1 MGRFRVLFLI
11 LFFVF
16 SGILSRTPVSD
27 FFRMVPEIHFSRPF
41 IPTLTAAEIRT
52 AGSKRSLGAGMFL
65 VATPELLHSAF
76 DQTVILLLD
85 HGTQGAVGVVINKPS
100 PIPFSQVLV
109 DPPEQ
114 TKWPEKLYWGG
125 PVSSGTLHLLLKTNE
140 TSDGMRKMV
149 EDLYWVHDS
158 ERLET
163 ILKQGW
169 PDGKARV
176 YAGYSGWA
184 PGQLEDEILRGS
196 WKILEADVESV
207 FNPDS
212 GKIWK
217 ELFFLSNSH
226 WGMTR
231 IKQQQHHASIPA
243 LPRGMP
249 EG

>member
-1 MGRFRVLFLI
+1 M
-11 LFFVF
+11 
-16 SGILSRTPVSD
+16 
-27 FFRMVPEIHFSRPF
+27 
-41 IPTLTAAEIRT
+41 
-52 AGSKRSLGAGMFL
+52 
-65 VATPELLHSAF
+65 
-76 DQTVILLLD
+76 ILLLD

-100 PIPFSQVLV
+100 PIPFSQVLI

-140 TSDGMRKMV
+140 TSEGMRKMV

-169 PDGKARV
+169 PDGEARV

-207 FNPDS
+207 FNPES

-226 WGMTR
+226 WGIIR
-231 IKQQQHHASIPA
+231 IKQHQHHASIPA
-243 LPRGMP
+243 IPRGMP

>member
-1 MGRFRVLFLI
+1 MLLFLQKLLAHSLKLQQQEII
-11 LFFVF
+11 LYC
-16 SGILSRTPVSD
+16 R
-27 FFRMVPEIHFSRPF
+27 REQEIHFSSPI

-52 AGSKRSLGAGMFL
+52 TGSKRSLGAGMFL

-76 DQTVILLLD
+76 DQTVNLLLD
-85 HGTQGAVGVVINKPS
+85 HGSQGAVGVVINKPS

-109 DPPEQ
+109 APPEQ

-140 TSDGMRKMV
+140 RSKGMLKMV

-163 ILKQGW
+163 ILKQGF
-169 PDGKARV
+169 PNGEARV

-243 LPRGMP
+243 LPRGIP

>member
-1 MGRFRVLFLI
+1 
-11 LFFVF
+11 
-16 SGILSRTPVSD
+16 
-27 FFRMVPEIHFSRPF
+27 
-41 IPTLTAAEIRT
+41 
-52 AGSKRSLGAGMFL
+52 
-65 VATPELLHSAF
+65 
-76 DQTVILLLD
+76 
-85 HGTQGAVGVVINKPS
+85 
-100 PIPFSQVLV
+100 
-109 DPPEQ
+109 
-114 TKWPEKLYWGG
+114 
-125 PVSSGTLHLLLKTNE
+125 
-140 TSDGMRKMV
+140 MRKMV
-149 EDLYWVHDS
+149 EDLYWVHDL

-169 PDGKARV
+169 PDGEARA

-226 WGMTR
+226 WGMIR
-231 IKQQQHHASIPA
+231 IKQHQHHASIPA
-243 LPRGMP
+243 IPSGMP

>member
-1 MGRFRVLFLI
+1 ML
-11 LFFVF
+11 
-16 SGILSRTPVSD
+16 
-27 FFRMVPEIHFSRPF
+27 
-41 IPTLTAAEIRT
+41 
-52 AGSKRSLGAGMFL
+52 
-65 VATPELLHSAF
+65 
-76 DQTVILLLD
+76 
-85 HGTQGAVGVVINKPS
+85 
-100 PIPFSQVLV
+100 
-109 DPPEQ
+109 
-114 TKWPEKLYWGG
+114 
-125 PVSSGTLHLLLKTNE
+125 
-140 TSDGMRKMV
+140 KMV

-169 PDGKARV
+169 PDGEARV

-207 FNPDS
+207 FDPES

-231 IKQQQHHASIPA
+231 NKQHQHHASIPA

>member
-1 MGRFRVLFLI
+1 M
-11 LFFVF
+11 
-16 SGILSRTPVSD
+16 
-27 FFRMVPEIHFSRPF
+27 
-41 IPTLTAAEIRT
+41 
-52 AGSKRSLGAGMFL
+52 
-65 VATPELLHSAF
+65 
-76 DQTVILLLD
+76 ILLLD
-85 HGTQGAVGVVINKPS
+85 HGTQGAFGVVINKPS

-169 PDGKARV
+169 PDGEARV

-243 LPRGMP
+243 LPRGIP